1 MSKSALTGTRIR
13 ARRNLRGLR
22 QLDLARM
29 VGVSPSYMNL
39 IEHNRR
45 KVSPELLSA
54 LASALGVSE
63 DALAED
69 TDSRL
74 LEGVRAAALR
84 AGAEASELAR
94 IEEFTGRFPGWANV
108 LAETQARVE
117 RLERVVEQLSDR
129 MSHDPYLGEAL
140 HEIISAVT
148 SVQST
153 AAILND
159 GDDISPDWQARFHHN
174 ILQDSSRLAEGAVAL
189 VNYIDAANETETGLA
204 SPQEEVEAWLA
215 KRGYHLPEL
224 ETPETVDLQA
234 LVSGQAELSSN
245 ASRSLA
251 LQWLAR
257 FCDDARALPLPA
269 FLAAMK
275 DTHCAPDRLAARF
288 DVPIDRV
295 LRRLAML
302 PHARLQEV
310 AAPGMGLVICDG
322 SGTLIFRR
330 PVDGFPLPRFGGG
343 CPLWPLYHALRMPA
357 QPLRV
362 PLVTDGRLGQHFLA
376 YAICQPVA
384 APDFDAPPV
393 LLATMLLVATGRDDG
408 SLAETPRPVG
418 GSCRT
423 CAQID
428 CASRREPSI
437 LIMALD
443 AGEASREPAVL
454 QG

>member
-45 KVSPELLSA
+45 KVSPELLVA
-54 LASALGVSE
+54 LAKALGVSE

-74 LEGVRAAALR
+74 LEGVRAAAMR
-84 AGAEASELAR
+84 AGAEMAELAR

-159 GDDISPDWQARFHHN
+159 ADDISPDWQARFHHN

-189 VNYIDAANETETGLA
+189 VNYIDAANDTETGLA
-204 SPQEEVEAWLA
+204 SPLEEVEAWLTR
-215 KRGYHLPEL
+215 RGYYLPEL
-224 ETPETVDLQA
+224 DAPENVDLQG
-234 LVSGQAELSSN
+234 LVTGQAELSSS

-251 LQWLAR
+251 LQWLGR
-257 FCDDARALPLPA
+257 LRDDARALPLA
-269 FLAAMK
+269 SFLAAVK
-275 DTHCAPDRLAARF
+275 ETGCAPDQLAAQF
-288 DVPIDRV
+288 DAPIDRV

-302 PHARLQEV
+302 PQAKMHDLG
-310 AAPGMGLVICDG
+310 APRMGLVICDG

-343 CPLWPLYHALRMPA
+343 CPLWPLYHALRMPGQA
-357 QPLRV
+357 LRV
-362 PLVTDGRLGQHFLA
+362 PLVTDGRLGQHFLS
-376 YAICQPVA
+376 YAVCQPVS
-384 APDFDAPPV
+384 APDFNAPPV

-408 SLAETPRPVG
+408 SLFDTARRVG

-428 CASRREPSI
+428 CTSRREPSI
-437 LIMALD
+437 LIMSAE
-443 AGEASREPAVL
+443 AGDASREPAVL

>member
-1 MSKSALTGTRIR
+1 MVKSALTGTRIR

-22 QLDLARM
+22 QSDLARM

-45 KVSPELLSA
+45 KVSPALLAA
-54 LASALGVSE
+54 LAKALGVSE
-63 DALAED
+63 DALVED

-84 AGAEASELAR
+84 AGAEMSELAR
-94 IEEFTGRFPGWANV
+94 IEEFTGRFPGWAGV

-129 MSHDPYLGEAL
+129 MSHDPYLGTAL

-159 GDDISPDWQARFHHN
+159 ADDISPDWQARFHKN

-189 VNYIDAANETETGLA
+189 VNYIDAANDTETGLA
-204 SPQEEVEAWLA
+204 APQEEVEAWLA
-215 KRGYHLPEL
+215 RRGYHLPEL
-224 ETPETVDLQA
+224 DASEDAELQDL
-234 LVSGQAELSSN
+234 VIGQAELSSD

-251 LQWLAR
+251 LQWLTR
-257 FCDDARALPLPA
+257 FHDDARALPLPL
-269 FLAAMK
+269 FLAALK
-275 DTHCAPDRLAARF
+275 DIGYLPDRLAARF

-302 PHARLQEV
+302 PEAQMQEL
-310 AAPGMGLVICDG
+310 AAPRMGLVICDG

-330 PVDGFPLPRFGGG
+330 PVEGFPLPRFGGG
-343 CPLWPLYHALRMPA
+343 CPLWPLYHALRMPG

-376 YAICQPVA
+376 YAISQPA
-384 APDFDAPPV
+384 TAPAFNAPPV
-393 LLATMLLVATGRDDG
+393 LLASMLLVATGRDDG
-408 SLAETPRPVG
+408 SLAETARPVG

-423 CAQID
+423 CAQIE

-437 LIMALD
+437 LIMSAELAEGSRD
-443 AGEASREPAVL
+443 ASAAKE
-454 QG
+454 